1 MTMEVPEN
9 VLEAIVVFV
18 GLQRVF
24 NPDDDDFLVN
34 HYPVLCDWLDGL
46 GRLPPYDTYP
56 EES

>member
-1 MTMEVPEN
+1 MEVPEN

-24 NPDDDDFLVN
+24 HPNDEDFLVN
-34 HYPVLCDWLDGL
+34 HLPVLEDWLDGL
-46 GRLPPYDTYP
+46 GRLPPHEMDGT